1 MSGSVMAK
9 SWGKPTVFKNDRDPM
24 FGNGLVM
31 VEGDEWVR
39 QRHVITPAFNPINLK
54 VSLSIPDLSP
64 KMEKYLADSMRI

>member
-1 MSGSVMAK
+1 MAK

-31 VEGDEWVR
+31 VEGDAWVR

-54 VSLSIPDLSP
+54 VFLSIPDLSP
-64 KMEKYLADSMRI
+64 KMETYLADSLKI

>member
-1 MSGSVMAK
+1 MAK

-31 VEGDEWVR
+31 VEGDAWVR

-54 VSLSIPDLSP
+54 VFLSIPDLSP
-64 KMEKYLADSMRI
+64 KMEKYLADSLRI